1 MENHSELERNEIP
14 SHEKTWRT
22 LKYTLQSE
30 RRQSE
35 KATDHIIP
43 TMQHF
48 GKGKTKE
55 FV

>member
-1 MENHSELERNEIP
+1 MEKIKWIL
-14 SHEKTWRT
+14 
-22 LKYTLQSE
+22 LSE